1 MTFLERRVAR
11 LAADVLHVSD
21 AGHTDVFLVHG
32 LGFAK
37 ECYRP
42 LMRAMASSVPSVR
55 SLVAV
60 DLPSHGDSDAVQ
72 VRTDQGESYIAWS
85 DVSERVREAAQA
97 WRAERSN
104 AHQLAVF
111 AHSMGGAVSLQAS
124 MQQPG
129 IFDSLFLAEPIIL
142 PPPFTHRFSDMPPH
156 SPAPSALKRR
166 STFRSADEAW
176 RYYEH
181 RDGYSR
187 WNREALRLLI
197 EHSFRPS
204 DDGSGSITMK
214 LAPKLQADLYCGGQ
228 DTRLFEVLRKNA
240 YNLPPVTLIAAES
253 TFFNDTKSRPT
264 LFEAICAMVRPH
276 TPSFE
281 SVLVG
286 DGATHTLVFEDDAL
300 MSQLFATHLRR
311 AAAAKAKL

>member
-1 MTFLERRVAR
+1 MSFFQRRVAR

-60 DLPSHGDSDAVQ
+60 DLPSHGDSDAVP

-85 DVSERVREAAQA
+85 DMTERVREAAQV
-97 WRAERSN
+97 WRAEQRGG
-104 AHQLAVF
+104 AQQLAVF
-111 AHSMGGAVSLQAS
+111 AHSMGGAISLQAS

-142 PPPFTHRFSDMPPH
+142 PPPFTHRFSDMPSH

-166 STFRSADEAW
+166 STFPSAEQAW
-176 RYYEH
+176 RYYEK
-181 RDGYSR
+181 RSGYSE

-197 EHSFRPS
+197 EHSFRPT
-204 DDGSGSITMK
+204 DDGTGITMK
-214 LAPKLQADLYCGGQ
+214 LSPKLQADMYCGGQ
-228 DTRLFEVLRKNA
+228 DTRLFEMLRKNS
-240 YNLPPVTLIAAES
+240 YKLPPVTLIAAET
-253 TFFNDTKSRPT
+253 TFFNDPKSSPT
-264 LFEAICAMVRPH
+264 LIEALGALVRPH
-276 TPSFE
+276 TPVFE

-286 DGATHTLVFEDDAL
+286 NGKTHTLVFEDDTL
-300 MSQLFATHLRR
+300 MCNLFAAHLRR